1 MEKHLRRN
9 RKVRGFA
16 SEERP
21 EFNEVI
27 HEGEKQCESKVEKKG
42 EKKGE

>member
-1 MEKHLRRN
+1 VEKHLRRN

-27 HEGEKQCESKVEKKG
+27 HEGEEQCEKKGEEG